1 MLSPMSITQ
10 TQLPIEPAL
19 EDRRDLQA
27 GNVGHPSETEAAFQ
41 EVAQLMGKVSEMVK
55 KHPEWRRQKPAE
67 RMDNILAAL
76 KRL

>member
-10 TQLPIEPAL
+10 TQLPIDPAL
-19 EDRRDLQA
+19 ENKRDLQA
-27 GNVGHPSETEAAFQ
+27 GNGGQPTETEAAFQ
-41 EVAQLMGKVSEMVK
+41 EVAQLMGKVSAMVK